1 MLLVSKLVRSI
12 DEPQTQD
19 FYPSDFFCAL
29 DKALIQKWA
38 AESNVDFN
46 SDMKMAVSSNS
57 HPVFPVLR

>member
-1 MLLVSKLVRSI
+1 MSRKPKIFIHLRCLN
-12 DEPQTQD
+12 
-19 FYPSDFFCAL
+19 SDFFCAL